1 MSSLDLDA
9 FGRLG
14 HDDLT
19 GGFGAL
25 HVFYWQVIHAHAAQ
39 SANVYCRAMFN
50 QHGGTSDHLGVVGAR
65 ICRVHNDGVRAGEV
79 LQMEPHG
86 VLRCPFDERV
96 ILGLVCAYANGIVA
110 VENLGVHSLVAD
122 CPHNDLNQSILF
134 ITFYNIYITTN
145 NACNT

>member
-1 MSSLDLDA
+1 MPPHSNLDA
-9 FGRLG
+9 FGGLG

-25 HVFYWQVIHAHAAQ
+25 HVFHWQVIDAHAAQ

-50 QHGGTSDHLGVVGAR
+50 QHGGTSDHFGVNYAR

-110 VENLGVHSLVAD
+110 VENLGIHVLGLGLGFVLFSSLFR
-122 CPHNDLNQSILF
+122 PSL
-134 ITFYNIYITTN
+134 
-145 NACNT
+145 